1 MISVCLATYN
11 GERFIRRQ
19 LDSILREIGA
29 EDEVIISD
37 DSSTDQTVEI
47 IKGYDDARIRLF
59 DHQQWH
65 SPIFNFEHAIRQ
77 AKGDIIFLADQ
88 DDKWLVGR
96 VARAMELHE
105 KGCDLVLCN
114 RVNMYEDFQYE
125 QGRENPIKNT
135 WTSIKKSPFVGCLMS
150 IDRKVVDLALPFP
163 KAIAMH
169 DLWIGLLAQRNLRCG
184 FVEEPLVEYNR
195 HGESYIAKHRF
206 SLCGKLK
213 YRMQMYRLVRKREI
227 ERGL

>member
-1 MISVCLATYN
+1 MISVCIATYN

-19 LDSILREIGA
+19 LDSVLSEIGP

-65 SPIFNFEHAIRQ
+65 SPIFNFENAIRQ
-77 AKGDIIFLADQ
+77 AKGDILFLADQ
-88 DDKWLVGR
+88 DDKWLAGR
-96 VARAMELHE
+96 VAKAMELH
-105 KGCDLVLCN
+105 KMGYNLVLCN
-114 RVNMYEDFQYE
+114 RVNIYEDRQE
-125 QGRENPIKNT
+125 VSGPENPIRST
-135 WTSIKKSPFVGCLMS
+135 WSTLKTSPFVGCLLS

-163 KAIAMH
+163 KTIAMH
-169 DLWIGLLAQRNLRCG
+169 DLWIGLLAQRNLKCG
-184 FVEEPLVEYNR
+184 FIEDPLVEYNR

-206 SLCGKLK
+206 SLWGKLK
-213 YRMQMYRLVRKREI
+213 YRWQMYWLVRKREK
-227 ERGL
+227 ERG